1 MATRGG
7 FAPPQTNS
15 VAHRAWCGT
24 TVGIKTNFKRENRER
39 SAPQGMKNAMID
51 KNIQLLERGNEQDTG
66 EEKSNVG
73 TAEDPSR
80 LVHAEVCQGSL
91 LGSEHIRFMLPRHPA
106 FRRIGYG

>member
-24 TVGIKTNFKRENRER
+24 TGGIKTNFKWENLER
-39 SAPQGMKNAMID
+39 SAPSGMNNAMID
-51 KNIQLLERGNEQDTG
+51 KNNQLLERDNKQGTG
-66 EEKSNVG
+66 EENSNVS

-80 LVHAEVCQGSL
+80 LVHAEVRQGSL
-91 LGSEHIRFMLPRHPA
+91 LGSEHIRLCCQVIPHFDV
-106 FRRIGYG
+106 